1 MSAEPEFAGRVA
13 LVTGG
18 SRGMGRAI
26 CVALARRGARIAMN
40 YVENDAAAAEAR
52 AEIEAAGARCLALKA
67 DVSDATA
74 VAAMID
80 TAEHELGAV
89 DLLVTCAAIVH
100 IEPHAEMELTTW
112 RRTFAVNL
120 DGTYHPVMALKD
132 GMIARGYGR
141 IVCISSI
148 AALDSRPTVIAYA
161 VSKAAIVAFVRS
173 CAAAFAPG
181 VRINSVAPGFIDT
194 DMVAFLDEDQR
205 REVIE
210 ATPLKRAGRP
220 EEIAEMVTFLLSERS
235 SFTTGQTVLAS
246 GGVES
251 LP

>member
-1 MSAEPEFAGRVA
+1 MVQSEFAGRTA

-18 SRGMGRAI
+18 SRGIGRAI
-26 CVALARRGARIAMN
+26 CVRLAEGGARVAVN
-40 YVENDAAAAEAR
+40 YTSRGDAARETRERVEAENAAC
-52 AEIEAAGARCLALKA
+52 GLYQA
-67 DVSDATA
+67 DVSDPDA
-74 VAAMID
+74 VAAMVAAVETD
-80 TAEHELGAV
+80 LGPI
-89 DLLVTCAAIVH
+89 DLLVANAGVNLR
-100 IEPHAEMELTTW
+100 EPADGPTFENW
-112 RRTFAVNL
+112 RRTMAINL